1 MGKIKIKKD
10 AAFFTPTPRKAA
22 GEVQMVN
29 LREDDLALRCL
40 YRWERE
46 RPGQIFLTQPYD
58 GGKVREWT
66 WVQVAD
72 EVRRI
77 AAYLKAQNWEP
88 GTRVGIVS
96 RNCAWWIMADLAIW
110 MAGHVTVPV
119 YPSLKAQSV
128 RQILEHSEAKAC
140 FVGPTEEREN
150 AVLGIPDG
158 VARICFPT
166 ARTNGLPEWDALL
179 ATTQAIAGTPT
190 RRADDLA
197 TIIYTSGTTGAP
209 KGVMHTFGALRFFSA
224 TATQMLDLTAEERV
238 ISYLP
243 LAHIVERVGLEGTA
257 IFVGYHVYFTE
268 GLETFLT
275 DLQRA
280 RPTIF
285 LSVPRLLLKFQQG
298 VFAKIPQEKLQKL
311 LRLPIIDRYTKRRIL
326 RQLGLSTVRHAACG
340 AAPLPTEILLWYR
353 NLGLDLAEGYG
364 MTEALITHLPKPGSV
379 RPGYVGAALDDVE
392 AKVSELGEL
401 LVKSPM
407 NMLGYY
413 KDPEATKAA
422 FTEDGFIR
430 TGDVVHMDPD
440 GQVKIIGRVK
450 EQFKTSK
457 GKYVAPAPIESKL
470 MAHLAVDACC
480 LMGAGLP
487 APFAVVLLSAD
498 ARKRCGT
505 RDEKK
510 AIEDSLIAQM
520 EQVNAQLDPHERVRF
535 LAIADGPWTV
545 GNGLMTP
552 TLKIKRS
559 VLEARYQAFVDS
571 WEKHST
577 PVVWESAPNHGA
589 SANA

>member
-1 MGKIKIKKD
+1 
-10 AAFFTPTPRKAA
+10 
-22 GEVQMVN
+22 MVS
-29 LREDDLALRCL
+29 LREDDLALQCL

-46 RPGQIFLTQPYD
+46 RPGQIFLTQPSD
-58 GGKVREWT
+58 GGKLRHWT
-66 WVQVAD
+66 WAQTAN

-77 AAYLKAQNWEP
+77 AAYLRSQNWEP
-88 GTRVGIVS
+88 GTRIAILS
-96 RNCAWWIMADLAIW
+96 KNCAWWIMADLAIW

-140 FVGPTEEREN
+140 FVGPTEEKEN
-150 AVLGIPDG
+150 AALGIPEG
-158 VARICFPT
+158 VARISFPT
-166 ARTNGLPEWDALL
+166 ARANGFPEWDAIV
-179 ATTQAIAGTPT
+179 ASTPPVT
-190 RRADDLA
+190 GNPSFAADDLA

-209 KGVMHTFGALRFFSA
+209 KGVMHRFGALSFFAA
-224 TATQMLDLTAEERV
+224 TATQMLGLTAEERV

-257 IFVGYHVYFTE
+257 ILAGYHVFFTE
-268 GLETFLT
+268 GLETFVT

-285 LSVPRLLLKFQQG
+285 LSVPRLLLKFQQR
-298 VFAKIPQEKLQKL
+298 VFAKVPQDKLDKL

-326 RQLGLSTVRHAACG
+326 RQLGLNTVRRAACG

-353 NLGLDLAEGYG
+353 NLGLDLVEGYG
-364 MTEALITHLPKPGSV
+364 MTEALITHLPEPGSV
-379 RPGYVGAALDDVE
+379 RPGYVGAALDGVE
-392 AKVSELGEL
+392 AKVSEAGEL

-413 KDPEATKAA
+413 KDPQGTQAA

-430 TGDVVHMDPD
+430 TGDVVQLDPD

-470 MAHLAVDACC
+470 MAHSAVDACC

-498 ARKRCGT
+498 ARKRCST
-505 RDEKK
+505 ADEQR
-510 AIEDSLIAQM
+510 AIEASLLAQM
-520 EQVNAQLDPHERVRF
+520 EHVNAQLDPHERVKF
-535 LAIADGPWTV
+535 IAIADGPWTI

-559 VLEARYQAFVDS
+559 VLEGRYQAFVDD
-571 WEKHST
+571 WARHSS
-577 PVVWESAPNHGA
+577 PVVWESAPDRVP
-589 SANA
+589 ANV